1 MSLWTDIEIRSAGD
15 TVRKEDANWERLR
28 FGVDES
34 VKLLDP
40 EIVTIIDAALASF
53 TFGGFTSLD
62 DMLFKLGVK
71 LVISPDTPKRIVPD
85 SLPEWV
91 LYWKNE
97 LERLESLL
105 GKDCASNTLYK
116 DALKELEK
124 AEKERDAW
132 AAMALLGRYDR
143 FSKEI
148 ILYPNNIPSPDQ
160 RKEYLV
166 TTFIHEA
173 MHAYFDRHPH
183 ELFPYVATVEEPL
196 AEFGMLLYLKEAKKE
211 ENAHFAD
218 DALRKWAYDNVV
230 SKKTCYRYGAALM
243 DRYEKGDSQ
252 IRQDLESYKR
262 KLF

>member
-1 MSLWTDIEIRSAGD
+1 MSIWSDIQDGSAGI
-15 TVRKEDANWERLR
+15 TVRKEDANWNHLQ
-28 FGVDES
+28 FFVTTDKS
-34 VKLLDP
+34 DKLLDP

-62 DMLFKLGVK
+62 DMLSKLRVK

-97 LERLESLL
+97 LKRLESLL
-105 GKDCASNTLYK
+105 GKDCASNKLYK
-116 DALKELEK
+116 DAQKELEK

-173 MHAYFDRHPH
+173 MHAYFDRHPR

-196 AEFGMLLYLKEAKKE
+196 AEFGMLLFLKETNNTYYE
-211 ENAHFAD
+211 
-218 DALRKWAYDNVV
+218 WAYRNVV
-230 SKKTCYRYGAALM
+230 SKETCYRYGAALM
-243 DRYEKGDSQ
+243 DRYEKGDNQ

-262 KLF
+262 KVF